1 MKLKLDDQGH
11 AVLQDGKPV
20 YVKEDGTEV
29 AFDALG
35 TTQAITRLN
44 AEAKSHRERAETA
57 EKSLKGF
64 EGITDPAKALE
75 ALVAIAQLDQ
85 NGTHAEICTG
95 VHVVP
100 RQLLQGLRIERAGFC
115 QRIKPQSAGGVPCAC
130 DLPQASALFP
140 AGFEPGRRAPAVP
153 MG

>member
-1 MKLKLDDQGH
+1 MFDVAEPLERVAPGGQSAQL
-11 AVLQDGKPV
+11 AVLLH
-20 YVKEDGTEV
+20 
-29 AFDALG
+29 A
-35 TTQAITRLN
+35 TQAAVVCSI
-44 AEAKSHRERAETA
+44 AKRRAGHDIVQPE
-57 EKSLKGF
+57 
-64 EGITDPAKALE
+64 ALE